1 MEAIANVLELIRQ
14 QLDSYFQNVSRRS
27 DDWVILSNVF
37 DNQGGFYGATDN
49 KIVMFL
55 ANIAHETVIST
66 YTPAVRTGSGSYAA
80 VPPPLYI
87 DLFVLF
93 YANFSNA
100 NYVQGLRSISRTI
113 SYFQQN
119 PAITRDT
126 TPGLDPAVDKILME
140 FTNLDMIN
148 SNYLM
153 GMMGVKY
160 LPSVFYKLRMIPFVS
175 SAMQAAI
182 PAAQGVQAPGQPAP
196 LPPSAE
202 RTA

>member
-1 MEAIANVLELIRQ
+1 MEAIANVLETIRQ
-14 QLDSYFQNVSRRS
+14 RLNAYFQNVSRRS

-37 DNQGGFYGATDN
+37 DNQGNFYGASDN
-49 KIVMFL
+49 KIVMLL

-66 YTPAVRTGSGSYAA
+66 YTPSVRTGTGTYAA
-80 VPPPLYI
+80 VSPPLYI

-100 NYVQGLRSISRTI
+100 NYLQGLRSISRTI

-119 PAITRDT
+119 PAFTRDIV
-126 TPGLDPAVDKILME
+126 PDLDPAVDKILME
-140 FTNLDMIN
+140 FTNLDMVD

-175 SAMQAAI
+175 GAMQAEI
-182 PAAQGVQAPGQPAP
+182 PPAQGVQSPGEPAP
-196 LPPSAE
+196 LPPVG
-202 RTA
+202 